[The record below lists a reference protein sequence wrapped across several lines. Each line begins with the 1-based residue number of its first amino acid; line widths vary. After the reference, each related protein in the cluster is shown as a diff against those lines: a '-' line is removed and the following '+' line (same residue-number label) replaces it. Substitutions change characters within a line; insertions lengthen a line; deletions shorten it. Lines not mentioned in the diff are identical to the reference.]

1 MDPCGPLWPLDTAG
15 LVTEI
20 EASASGSATGVL
32 TTMNQLIKSV
42 LSALLERHFNRGRAL
57 AERVERKE
65 RAVAN

>member
-1 MDPCGPLWPLDTAG
+1 M
-15 LVTEI
+15 TEI